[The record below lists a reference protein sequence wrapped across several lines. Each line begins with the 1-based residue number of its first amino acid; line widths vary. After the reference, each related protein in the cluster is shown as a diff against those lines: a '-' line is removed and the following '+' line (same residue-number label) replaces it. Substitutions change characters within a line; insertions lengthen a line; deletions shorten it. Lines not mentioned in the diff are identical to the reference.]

1 MVRAENKG
9 DEEQP
14 KLTRKKEAETE
25 ASHKS
30 LISRGE
36 KRGESFERSNGDN
49 RHRGD
54 NRRPGVDFTRRRD
67 ERVHRTMRY

>member
-9 DEEQP
+9 DEATETDP
-14 KLTRKKEAETE
+14 KKGSRNGGV
-25 ASHKS
+25 

-54 NRRPGVDFTRRRD
+54 TRRPGVDFTRRRD